1 MDIFKVNHG
10 FWLAMT
16 SLIVLQPNV
25 GHTLQ
30 RSLQRVRGTLAGGVL
45 ASLLAASLRWPPL
58 LIAVVTLLAVL
69 TCTFYAIDYT
79 WYCFFRTPTFV
90 FMSLPR
96 VHDWQFAGLR
106 VALTLLGVAISAM
119 AMSLLWPKTER
130 LNLASLFGRCC
141 AADAAYARA
150 IVELLAL
157 RGSSRK
163 ATARQKMAMCRRDCG
178 LASNDA
184 EECVERVLLEPETLS
199 RRGISIGRIAHP
211 GEQTKVRTER
221 WESELT
227 FVTYRKSTSA

>member
-1 MDIFKVNHG
+1 
-10 FWLAMT
+10 
-16 SLIVLQPNV
+16 
-25 GHTLQ
+25 
-30 RSLQRVRGTLAGGVL
+30 
-45 ASLLAASLRWPPL
+45 
-58 LIAVVTLLAVL
+58 
-69 TCTFYAIDYT
+69 
-79 WYCFFRTPTFV
+79 
-90 FMSLPR
+90 MSLPR
-96 VHDWQFAGLR
+96 VHDWQFTGLR

-119 AMSLLWPKTER
+119 AMSLLWPETER

-157 RGSSRK
+157 RGSSQEV
-163 ATARQKMAMCRRDCG
+163 TARQKMAMCRRDCG

-227 FVTYRKSTSA
+227 FVTYVRRLTQSLLGIAKLARGEADIADSMKNLSSRLDALTH